1 MGWMDTTTAREA
13 GDSFD
18 EVFGSAISKAV
29 RAAVDTVGRD
39 PLAEL
44 DGSAHADGLGP
55 EPDPADPDVDDTPV
69 PLPQGHIDGLD
80 PYALLGVTRAVSWE
94 QITAAYRRR
103 ARAWHPDGA
112 DPAEAE
118 RRQDLIRRLNV
129 AYTELRVRRG
139 R

>member
-1 MGWMDTTTAREA
+1 MGRMGTTTERAS

-18 EVFGSAISKAV
+18 EVFGTAISKAV

-44 DGSAHADGLGP
+44 RGGGGDPHETDFA
-55 EPDPADPDVDDTPV
+55 EPDNAADDGPV
-69 PLPQGHIDGLD
+69 PLPTGRIDGID

-118 RRQDLIRRLNV
+118 RRQDLIRQLNA
-129 AYTELRVRRG
+129 AYTELRIRRG